1 MLLRLTPC
9 QRLLFSPISLKWPL
23 DAAARMRGPRL
34 LYAIVVSISVAMPS
48 LAAEN
53 LSPMLAKYVAART
66 AQFDVIAADR
76 QAKLDELATYIRK
89 QRDAGEP
96 VRLVFICTHNS
107 RRSHMAQLWAAAA
120 AASYGIDDVET
131 FSGGTEAT
139 AFNPRAVA
147 ALERAGFEIK
157 TSAPADANPKYLV
170 RLSSGADPIEC
181 FSKVYDQ
188 APNPKSDFCAVMT
201 CSSAD
206 KACPLVS
213 GATLRLAIPYDD
225 PKVADG
231 TPDETATYDE
241 RCAQIAREMLFAFSH
256 AASK

>member
-1 MLLRLTPC
+1 MRALQFFLALLV
-9 QRLLFSPISLKWPL
+9 S
-23 DAAARMRGPRL
+23 G
-34 LYAIVVSISVAMPS
+34 VVSMPCLGAAELGPS
-48 LAAEN
+48 L
-53 LSPMLAKYVAART
+53 SKYVAART
-66 AQFDVIAADR
+66 AEFDEVAADR
-76 QAKLDELATYIRK
+76 RATLDELAAYLRR

-120 AASYGIDDVET
+120 AAFYRIEYVDA

-157 TSAPADANPKYLV
+157 TSAPGDANPRYLV
-170 RLSSGADPIEC
+170 RLSPSADALEC

-188 APNPKSDFCAVMT
+188 APNPTTDFCAVMT
-201 CSSAD
+201 CSAAD
-206 KACPLVS
+206 EACPRVP
-213 GATLRLAIPYDD
+213 GATLQLAIPYDD

-231 TPDETATYDE
+231 MPEEAATYDE
-241 RCAQIAREMLFAFSH
+241 RCAQIAREMLFAFSRVRP
-256 AASK
+256 